1 MNTRLHWTQVYQNKA
16 ANEVSWYQD
25 RPDVSLTLIEQAQ
38 MARDAAIIDVGAG
51 ASTLV
56 DHLVASG
63 YTDITLLD
71 LSEAALAYCPCAT
84 RRGGCTPHLVGG

>member
-1 MNTRLHWTQVYQNKA
+1 MNTQSHWTQVYQNKA

-38 MARDAAIIDVGAG
+38 MAREAAIIDVGAG

-56 DHLVASG
+56 DHLIPTA
-63 YTDITLLD
+63 TPIL
-71 LSEAALAYCPCAT
+71 PCSIFPKP
-84 RRGGCTPHLVGG
+84 R